1 MGYNIFAGINII
13 HKKFMRVKTGKEFT
27 ENIIMGIFFAGV
39 IPIAASYFAA
49 TAIPKIIKL
58 IIKSRK
64 KRQSFCNTFYKLK
77 KRGLIKIS
85 NRNGQIYISLTT
97 EGKKK
102 AGKYQI
108 NDLRIKKPAKWDK
121 KWRILIFDI
130 ENKQKIKREA
140 LRGKIKELGLF
151 QLQKSVWI
159 YPHDFSKEIKL
170 LRDFFGLTK
179 NEMQTIIAE
188 KIEDD
193 KRAKMF
199 FKLN

>member
-1 MGYNIFAGINII
+1 MFIDKLTINS
-13 HKKFMRVKTGKEFT
+13 KNMRVKTGREFT

-39 IPIAASYFAA
+39 ITIAAPYFTAI
-49 TAIPKIIKL
+49 AIPKIIRFA
-58 IIKSRK
+58 IKNK
-64 KRQSFCNTFYKLK
+64 KEKQAFCNTFSRLK
-77 KRGLIKIS
+77 RRGLIKIS

>member
-77 KRGLIKIS
+77 KQGYINIQSKNHQL
-85 NRNGQIYISLTT
+85 YISLTP
-97 EGKKK
+97 EGRKK
-102 AGKYQI
+102 AGRLKVVQS
-108 NDLRIKKPAKWDK
+108 
-121 KWRILIFDI
+121 
-130 ENKQKIKREA
+130 
-140 LRGKIKELGLF
+140 
-151 QLQKSVWI
+151 LQK
-159 YPHDFSKEIKL
+159 
-170 LRDFFGLTK
+170 
-179 NEMQTIIAE
+179 
-188 KIEDD
+188 
-193 KRAKMF
+193 
-199 FKLN
+199 